1 MSFSPE
7 ASRAI
12 REAYLDLY
20 LVASRFLEGHVK
32 PAQVRAIRAQTEL
45 ALKKQRETLFRAGI
59 PEEWVNEVQLPV
71 VGLMDESARRSPT
84 PGVADGW
91 QSLQYPLYGHE
102 IVGRITFEHLEKLRA
117 DSDTPLEVLE
127 VYMRCLALGFQG
139 EYAPHRLEDLKIL
152 NEGLRNELNRRMGK
166 LPPLSPHLA
175 TGSALTEVPHIIR
188 PLWIAGLALGTVLTL
203 GLILTIM
210 LSLDARQAEKQL
222 RLMDSGQAPA
232 TGGTPP

>member
-32 PAQVRAIRAQTEL
+32 PAQVRAIRAQTE
-45 ALKKQRETLFRAGI
+45 AAIKKQRESLFRSGI

-84 PGVADGW
+84 PGVADSW

-102 IVGRITFEHLEKLRA
+102 IVGRITFEHLEKLRL
-117 DSDTPLEVLE
+117 DTETPIEVLE
-127 VYMRCLALGFQG
+127 VYMRCLAMGFQG

-152 NEGLRNELNRRMGK
+152 NEGLRNELNRRFGK
-166 LPPLSPHLA
+166 LPPLSPHLT
-175 TGSALTEVPHIIR
+175 TGSALTDMPHIIR
-188 PLWIAGLALGTVLTL
+188 PLWIAALALVSVLTL
-203 GLILTIM
+203 GLVLTIT
-210 LSLDARQAEKQL
+210 LSLDARQTEKAL
-222 RLMDSGQAPA
+222 RTLISGQSEPA
-232 TGGTPP
+232 GGVSP